1 MATAVLADTHAIVWY
16 LSESPQ
22 LSATA
27 LNTLDQAVQAG
38 TYNYVA
44 AITMVELAYLVERE
58 KLAEGNLNSLAAHL
72 EADDSVLRLAPLD
85 GGVARALRRIPR
97 SAVPDMPDRIIA
109 ATALHLQVP
118 LVTRDSRIRAAPVST
133 IW

>member
-1 MATAVLADTHAIVWY
+1 MWY

-27 LNTLDQAVQAG
+27 LNALDQAVQAG
-38 TYNYVA
+38 TYIYIA

-58 KLAEGNLNSLAAHL
+58 KLAEGNLNSRAVLL
-72 EADDSVLRLAPLD
+72 EVDDNVLRLAPLD
-85 GGVARALRRIPR
+85 GAVARALRRVPR
-97 SAVPDMPDRIIA
+97 SAIPDMPDRIIA